1 MNILKIFLK
10 IVKNK
15 SKNDENS
22 IIYDIFDPDFIK
34 KLKSDQI
41 KMIKGIAE
49 LSETSVHEIMKPRI
63 DVVTFDINDS
73 LKEFINLVVKYGHS
87 RIPVYEENID
97 NIIGVIYVKDLLKYF
112 FNEPKNINL
121 RDIVREPL
129 IVPESKKIS
138 ELLKEFK
145 DKKKHIAL
153 VVDEYGGFSGI
164 VCLEDILEEI
174 VGEIRDEYDNEKDMI
189 SKIDE
194 KTFRVSAK
202 ASIYDINDTLNIKLP
217 EDISDSIGGLIME
230 TIGRIPVQG
239 EEIKFDNVTIKVEK
253 MRSYKIDSLLVIL
266 NNEDEQ
272 QNEREN

>member
-10 IVKNK
+10 IVKKK

>member
-10 IVKNK
+10 IVKKK

-73 LKEFINLVVKYGHS
+73 LKEFINLVVRYGHS

-189 SKIDE
+189 NKIDE

>member
-10 IVKNK
+10 IVKKK

-73 LKEFINLVVKYGHS
+73 LKEFINLVVRYGHS

-189 SKIDE
+189 NKIDE

-266 NNEDEQ
+266 NTEDEQ